1 MAFYRY
7 RAPTWFNANAITPAT
22 AVGTPQEN
30 GSNYFFLNVDDLGAG
45 GAPEDG
51 QVLSGPSQY
60 TFMVAFGEDATSGS
74 VNRGLAALAENTDA
88 LDDIANKDRI
98 RPVRTLFTVVGS
110 PSNTVQV
117 PLEAYMGNLGASL
130 TATHLQALF
139 RVCDTSGR
147 ELYSYLDE
155 QVVLVQSCSPGT
167 SPYYCDGVYTLT
179 LNSFLE
185 PGTYA
190 LLHYTRDSFAMSTH
204 ELLRTPFLE
213 SLCGISGYLQLQ
225 LAFWRGDSQA
235 WDALPPPATLFGL
248 KNRTL
253 DGVYSGQANGGTLS
267 LPADLSPFYPLY
279 DSGEPGSGGAYV
291 RNGPSMVAVSTFG
304 LGTAPSSSTP
314 WLRDPL
320 GGMWTSYVADVSP
333 QSSASAFKF
342 VGLSRGFVHVG
353 HRIRSKN
360 NVTMPAKAPAL
371 ASFAAYIEHAD
382 EYSDT
387 SQAPTYIELPRA
399 CILQRVAGEDLLTIT
414 SFSYWFY
421 KSFSG
426 TDRTSLVLGLTLLEV
441 EWANPSDPITADPVR
456 RIYRIVEFKSPVQV
470 EVMGPDGGPVEFPA
484 GTTAA
489 TITRIFTPTFLAP
502 DGAGDFRD
510 ALGSTNASLL
520 ESGPLMA
527 LTPPGASFAVADA
540 VPTDAAYVGAAY
552 ALSTSRALEWGG
564 FEDRL
569 NQAGAGTY
577 RRLGSLRGDG
587 SIYPTNIV
595 ASLGTIT
602 TLTVT
607 TATVTTINASDGTF
621 TGTLTASAGAFTF
634 LQATAAEADV
644 LTQKQLVQAQDSVN
658 VSGTLSVTLSGLST
672 NQVARVVST
681 GSTVLTTILLPGT
694 FLSPGKKF
702 EIVFDQTSAE
712 AQISNFSTTWPSS
725 FKFENPT
732 DKFLSQRVGAI
743 DRYICKAIS
752 ATVVQVTVERTYT

>member
-399 CILQRVAGEDLLTIT
+399 CNLQRVAGKDLLTLT
-414 SFSYWFY
+414 SISYWFY

-426 TDRTSLVLGLTLLEV
+426 TNRTSLVLGLTLLEV
-441 EWANPSDPITADPVR
+441 EWANPSDPITTDPVR
-456 RIYRIVEFKSPVQV
+456 RIYRIVEFKSPTQV

-502 DGAGDFRD
+502 DGAGDFRV

-520 ESGPLMA
+520 ESGPFMA
-527 LTPPGASFAVADA
+527 LTPPVTSRSVSDTVDSGV
-540 VPTDAAYVGAAY
+540 AYVGGPTPTGL
-552 ALSTSRALEWGG
+552 ALQWGG
-564 FEDRL
+564 FEDRIG
-569 NQAGAGTY
+569 QPGAGTY

-587 SIYPTNIV
+587 AILPTNII
-595 ASLGTIT
+595 APLGTID

-607 TATVTTINASDGTF
+607 TGTFFSLTATSATVTTLTCTTGTFATATGTLADF
-621 TGTLTASAGAFTF
+621 TGTVLRQVQ
-634 LQATAAEADV
+634 LQQATTN
-644 LTQKQLVQAQDSVN
+644 L
-658 VSGTLSVTLSGLST
+658 SGTVAVTLNDLNTS
-672 NQVARVVST
+672 QVARLNFT
-681 GSTVLTTILLPGT
+681 GATVLTSIALPVF
-694 FLSPGKKF
+694 FLSTGKQF